1 MIRGT
6 VLGKG
11 KLVVLL
17 IGSDMIEQNHVGL
30 GLWKTGLST
39 FSGAK
44 NKQRKFMKKYKN
56 PCKTDLCRQRAQ
68 RPRAPHWRS
77 DPHPPPP
84 AGACPW
90 LNPGVNVVQR
100 EFYFG
105 C

>member
-30 GLWKTGLST
+30 WKTGLST

-44 NKQRKFMKKYKN
+44 NTQRKFRKEYFAHK
-56 PCKTDLCRQRAQ
+56 
-68 RPRAPHWRS
+68 S
-77 DPHPPPP
+77 
-84 AGACPW
+84 
-90 LNPGVNVVQR
+90 VQD
-100 EFYFG
+100 
-105 C
+105 

>member
-44 NKQRKFMKKYKN
+44 NKKRKFRKEYFAHK
-56 PCKTDLCRQRAQ
+56 
-68 RPRAPHWRS
+68 S
-77 DPHPPPP
+77 
-84 AGACPW
+84 
-90 LNPGVNVVQR
+90 VQD
-100 EFYFG
+100 
-105 C
+105 